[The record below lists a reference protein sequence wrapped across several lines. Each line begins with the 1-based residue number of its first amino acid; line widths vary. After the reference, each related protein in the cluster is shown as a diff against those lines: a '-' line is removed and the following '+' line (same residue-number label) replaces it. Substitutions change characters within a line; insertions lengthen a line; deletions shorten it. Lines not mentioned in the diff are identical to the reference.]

1 MERPDKRSHPSISP
15 GFLQN
20 GKIAKDMN
28 FKKAHKS
35 WNVVVRKEL
44 KRGLT
49 RLIRTHL
56 PIRKLLA
63 GDGAAFKRLW
73 MTRRER
79 RRGSSAGGLRELG
92 Q

>member
-1 MERPDKRSHPSISP
+1 M
-15 GFLQN
+15 
-20 GKIAKDMN
+20 
-28 FKKAHKS
+28 
-35 WNVVVRKEL
+35 RKEL

-79 RRGSSAGGLRELG
+79 RRGSSAGGWRELG